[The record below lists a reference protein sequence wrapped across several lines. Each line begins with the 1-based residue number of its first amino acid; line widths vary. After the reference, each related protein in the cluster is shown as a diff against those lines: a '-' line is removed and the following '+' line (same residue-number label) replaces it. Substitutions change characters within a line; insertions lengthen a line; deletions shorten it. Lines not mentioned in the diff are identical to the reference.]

1 MNYKYSINIQ
11 LAKQMQYNFP
21 MFNTSIIKIY
31 EKAQGTLLTVEL
43 LLSFMLEK
51 LASAAIM

>member
-21 MFNTSIIKIY
+21 MFTTSIIKIY